1 MFEGFRS
8 LRKFS
13 IGGTNHKERIE
24 HKKDNCSSLRPLRSL
39 RLNLSFTLVSASPRW
54 VLRNLRG
61 DEINAAHYARRIC
74 ANDAYA
80 RPPLISGTISSSSA
94 ITPSSLTE

>member
-24 HKKDNCSSLRPLRSL
+24 HKKII
-39 RLNLSFTLVSASPRW
+39 
-54 VLRNLRG
+54 VLLCDFG
-61 DEINAAHYARRIC
+61 VLC
-74 ANDAYA
+74 
-80 RPPLISGTISSSSA
+80 G
-94 ITPSSLTE
+94 

>member
-24 HKKDNCSSLRPLRSL
+24 HKKIMFFSVTLAFFAAKSLLLLWL
-39 RLNLSFTLVSASPRW
+39 RLCRA
-54 VLRNLRG
+54 RN
-61 DEINAAHYARRIC
+61 
-74 ANDAYA
+74 
-80 RPPLISGTISSSSA
+80 PVPLW
-94 ITPSSLTE
+94 